1 MEVRIGNFGRVK
13 NNKEDN
19 RMIEIIKLIQ
29 NTNLNDNNEMGGKL
43 SKEIKVG
50 VENVCS
56 HIPAFFFISVLER
69 LKNEQKK
76 FGKFNVSE
84 VCRNVQRE
92 CYPALGDDGATK
104 VSTGITTYLR
114 TLEIITAVN
123 KSRIYSISD
132 MDRIDKL
139 IRNPFIAETKEWTA

>member
-1 MEVRIGNFGRVK
+1 
-13 NNKEDN
+13 
-19 RMIEIIKLIQ
+19 MI
-29 NTNLNDNNEMGGKL
+29 T
-43 SKEIKVG
+43 
-50 VENVCS
+50 
-56 HIPAFFFISVLER
+56 
-69 LKNEQKK
+69 
-76 FGKFNVSE
+76 
-84 VCRNVQRE
+84 
-92 CYPALGDDGATK
+92 LGDDGATK